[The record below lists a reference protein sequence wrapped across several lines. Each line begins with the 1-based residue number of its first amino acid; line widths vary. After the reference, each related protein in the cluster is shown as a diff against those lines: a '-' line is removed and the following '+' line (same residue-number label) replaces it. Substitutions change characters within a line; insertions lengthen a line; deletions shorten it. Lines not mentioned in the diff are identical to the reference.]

1 MFRRP
6 VTVLVALTALACLL
20 PASPARAQDTPEPSA
35 ENRALATALFKE
47 GRRLM
52 EAGDVPAACRKLEE
66 SQRLDPG
73 GGTLL
78 NLAACHEKEGRTASA
93 WTEFSAA
100 LAQAR
105 TDGRADRIAVAQE
118 RVAALEGR
126 LRRLTLVVPPAADR
140 PDLEITIDG
149 VAVRRPAWGVAV
161 PIDPGEHAVQARAA
175 GFAPWRSSV
184 SVEADGQSQEL
195 DVPALEAL
203 PPAPPGPVP
212 TSAPAG
218 ERPPSAPA
226 RETPARPWLRD
237 SLMVGA
243 AAVGLAGIASGAYF
257 GLHAISLENSAKG
270 SCPAGRCTDGAVS
283 TSGSAT
289 TNADFATGAFIVGGA
304 GLAAAAVLL
313 FTRPHATPPS
323 VLGMVL
329 PGGGALQ
336 WSGRF

>member
-1 MFRRP
+1 MFRRS
-6 VTVLVALTALACLL
+6 VTLLVALAWLLA
-20 PASPARAQDTPEPSA
+20 ASPSRAQDTPGPSA

-118 RVAALEGR
+118 RVVALEGH

-149 VAVRRPAWGVAV
+149 VAIRRPAWGMGV
-161 PIDPGEHAVQARAA
+161 PIDPGEHAVEAHAA
-175 GFAPWRSSV
+175 GFARWRSSV
-184 SVEADGQSQEL
+184 SVEADGQSKEL
-195 DVPALEAL
+195 DVPVLQAL
-203 PPAPPGPVP
+203 PPAPPEPVATP
-212 TSAPAG
+212 APA
-218 ERPPSAPA
+218 PPPAPA
-226 RETPARPWLRD
+226 PEPTASPWLRD
-237 SLMVGA
+237 GLMVGA
-243 AAVGLAGIASGAYF
+243 AAVGLAGIASGSYF
-257 GLHAISLENSAKG
+257 GLHAISLENGAKG

-283 TSGSAT
+283 TSSSAT
-289 TNADFATGAFIVGGA
+289 TNADFATGTFIVGGV

-313 FTRPHATPPS
+313 FTRPHSAPPAAMGI
-323 VLGMVL
+323 VV
-329 PGGGALQ
+329 PGGAALQ

>member
-195 DVPALEAL
+195 DVPALE
-203 PPAPPGPVP
+203 
-212 TSAPAG
+212 
-218 ERPPSAPA
+218 
-226 RETPARPWLRD
+226 D